1 MKPARLPRVRKV
13 EKMLALIASNVVEA
27 EKAMLAVEQTDC
39 PVFHN
44 FGPGIYIREVHAKAG
59 SLIVGHHHKYAHTN
73 VLLKGRMLLVS
84 DNGILDFK
92 APHMFVWPAGRKI
105 AYFPEDMIFQNIYAT
120 ELTDLDEIENHL
132 VEKSEA
138 WQENAALSFEVKK
151 LLCEV
156 DRAGYPA
163 PEEISAVVLDAIDP
177 NVERV
182 RLDSSSIR
190 VCPSPISGQGIYAQ
204 APVTQGDVICPIK
217 IANVH
222 TQFGAHLN
230 HSLSPTAMLI
240 SLPDGGIDLV
250 ALRDL
255 DGCRGGDA
263 GTELTVDYRF
273 ALSA

>member
-1 MKPARLPRVRKV
+1 MKPARLPRVKKV
-13 EKMLALIASNVVEA
+13 EKMLALIATNVVEA
-27 EKAMLAVEQTDC
+27 EKAMLTVEQTDC

-138 WQENAALSFEVKK
+138 WQENAALSFAVEN
-151 LLCEV
+151 LMREA
-156 DRAGYPA
+156 DRAGFPA
-163 PEEISAVVLDAIDP
+163 HEEIAPAVLEAIDST
-177 NVERV
+177 VERI

-204 APVTQGDVICPIK
+204 APLAQGDVVCPLK
-217 IANVH
+217 IADAH
-222 TQFGAHLN
+222 TQFGAYLN
-230 HSLSPTAMLI
+230 HSLSPTAMI
-240 SLPDGGIDLV
+240 VSLPDGSIDLV

-255 DGCRGGDA
+255 AGCRGGNA

>member
-1 MKPARLPRVRKV
+1 MKPARLPRVKKV
-13 EKMLALIASNVVEA
+13 EKMLALIASNVVES

-222 TQFGAHLN
+222 TQFGMHLN

>member
-1 MKPARLPRVRKV
+1 MKPARLPRVKKI
-13 EKMLALIASNVVEA
+13 EKMLALIATNVVEA
-27 EKAMLAVEQTDC
+27 EKAMLTIEQTEC

-177 NVERV
+177 DVERA

-204 APVTQGDVICPIK
+204 APVAMGDVVCPIK

-230 HSLSPTAMLI
+230 HSLSPTAMLV

-255 DGCRGGDA
+255 DGCRGADL

-273 ALSA
+273 AMTA